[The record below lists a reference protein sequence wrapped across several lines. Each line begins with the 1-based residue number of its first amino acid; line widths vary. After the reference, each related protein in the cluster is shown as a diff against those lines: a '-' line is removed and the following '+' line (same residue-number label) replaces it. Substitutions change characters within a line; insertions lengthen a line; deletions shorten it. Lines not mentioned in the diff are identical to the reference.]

1 MSADSLEVQISTH
14 DKFIQE
20 NKVLYGRLLPQI
32 GDASEHNHQEEQ
44 AKPPGHCS
52 ELYQNPFKRPR
63 RLTPLPEPSRNRI
76 HSHNLPK
83 QSTCP
88 VTPPVLFPTSTEK
101 ENHHPI
107 LGMTRNNLS
116 CANRGVKP
124 QSVGSFY
131 TSSPSKTSNQQ
142 DGRGPLSVKFS
153 NDTTTYTKP
162 MRPVLVASSSIPAH
176 HDKRRPGVYKME
188 DKANAHNISIKHQV
202 HGNNI
207 PRCAQGHK
215 STSRLRFARHT
226 SQKVTTEQNFDC
238 CRREV
243 NATVSTLGSRVGALE
258 NTLAAVLPAVVE
270 ARLIWMENAVVSTPT
285 KLGTTRRAFC
295 EYYKNSRYETYTRC
309 IRARAYYLGLTVN
322 DLEYL
327 QERLVLLGS
336 QSVKQETLL
345 ISPFGGANE
354 SSDKTMVEAYHRD
367 SRHGGYARHVWRAC
381 YERGYSLDES
391 WMLPIPSPD
400 SSTFVDKIKGWLH
413 AS

>member
-1 MSADSLEVQISTH
+1 
-14 DKFIQE
+14 
-20 NKVLYGRLLPQI
+20 
-32 GDASEHNHQEEQ
+32 
-44 AKPPGHCS
+44 
-52 ELYQNPFKRPR
+52 
-63 RLTPLPEPSRNRI
+63 
-76 HSHNLPK
+76 
-83 QSTCP
+83 
-88 VTPPVLFPTSTEK
+88 
-101 ENHHPI
+101 
-107 LGMTRNNLS
+107 
-116 CANRGVKP
+116 
-124 QSVGSFY
+124 
-131 TSSPSKTSNQQ
+131 
-142 DGRGPLSVKFS
+142 
-153 NDTTTYTKP
+153 
-162 MRPVLVASSSIPAH
+162 MRPVLVATSSIPAH

-188 DKANAHNISIKHQV
+188 DKANAHTISIKHQV

-295 EYYKNSRYETYTRC
+295 EYCELTFWNFACEEEGLGSRCFLDKNSRYETYTRC